1 MLRRAIAFLP
11 FVAPFVLYGIYYL
24 LMRRRALAS
33 GGTAPSLSEAPW
45 MWLVI
50 VGFVLLGASLVVFA
64 IYDGSDVG
72 GSYIPSRFEGGR
84 VVPGEIK

>member
-1 MLRRAIAFLP
+1 MLRRTIAFLP
-11 FVAPFVLYGIYYL
+11 FLAPFVLYGCYYL
-24 LMRRRALAS
+24 LIRRRALAG

-50 VGFVLLGASLVVFA
+50 VGFVLLAASLVVFA

-72 GSYIPSRFEGGR
+72 GSYIPSRLEDGR
-84 VVPGEIK
+84 IVPGEIK

>member
-11 FVAPFVLYGIYYL
+11 FVAPFVIYGFYYL
-24 LMRRRALAS
+24 LMRRRALAG
-33 GGTAPSLSEAPW
+33 GGTAPPLSEAPW

-50 VGFVLLGASLVVFA
+50 VGCVLLAVSLVVFA

-72 GSYIPSRFEGGR
+72 GSYIPSRFEDGR
-84 VVPGEIK
+84 IVPGEIK

>member
-1 MLRRAIAFLP
+1 MLRRTIAFLP
-11 FVAPFVLYGIYYL
+11 FLAPFVVYGVYYL
-24 LMRRRALAS
+24 LVRRRALAR

-64 IYDGSDVG
+64 IYEGSEVG
-72 GSYIPSRFEGGR
+72 GSYIPSRLEDGKI
-84 VVPGEIK
+84 VPGEIK

>member
-1 MLRRAIAFLP
+1 MLRRVLAFLP
-11 FVAPFVLYGIYYL
+11 FVAPFVIYGIYFL
-24 LMRRRALAS
+24 MMRRRALAG

-50 VGFVLLGASLVVFA
+50 VGFVLLAVSLVVFA

-72 GSYIPSRFEGGR
+72 GSYIPSRFEDGR
-84 VVPGEIK
+84 IVPGEIK

>member
-11 FVAPFVLYGIYYL
+11 FVAPFVIYGFYYL
-24 LMRRRALAS
+24 LMRRRALAG
-33 GGTAPSLSEAPW
+33 GGTAPPLSEAPW

-50 VGFVLLGASLVVFA
+50 VGCVLLAASLVVFA

-72 GSYIPSRFEGGR
+72 GSYIPSRFEDGR
-84 VVPGEIK
+84 IVPGEIK